1 MFELVLQVQDI
12 DERGKDYDFELTPAW
27 LDAALS
33 ETSLK
38 RNPNASGG
46 RLHVHAQRNGVDILV
61 TGDVD
66 ASLLV
71 ECGRCLKDTRLDV
84 HADIAALLSPGDG
97 DELPEDLELGAP
109 SDDDLD
115 RGTFVG
121 QQLALD
127 ELVREHLLLESP
139 MQPLCSPDCAGI
151 EIPAKVRPRAEDF
164 GAGATDPR
172 LLPLQQLRDKLAAQQ
187 SGPGPVTGTSSAPP
201 LRGDARDDDAQDD
214 DDNDKE

>member
-46 RLHVHAQRNGVDILV
+46 RLHVHAQRNGVEILV

-71 ECGRCLKDTRLDV
+71 ECGRCLQDTPLDV
-84 HADIAALLSPGDG
+84 HTDITALLGPGKD
-97 DELPEDLELGAP
+97 DELPEDLELAAE
-109 SDDDLD
+109 DLD

-121 QQLALD
+121 HELALD
-127 ELVREHLLLESP
+127 ELVREHLLLECP
-139 MQPLCSPDCAGI
+139 MQPLCSPDCKGI
-151 EIPAKVRPRAEDF
+151 AIPEKVRPRAEDF

-172 LLPLQQLRDKLAAQQ
+172 LLPLQQLRAKLAAQQ
-187 SGPGPVTGTSSAPP
+187 PEG
-201 LRGDARDDDAQDD
+201 GDKPQDD
-214 DDNDKE
+214 ESSDPSDPTDPTDSTDKE

>member
-27 LDAALS
+27 LEAALS

-46 RLHVHAQRNGVDILV
+46 HLHVHAQRNGADILV

-66 ASLLV
+66 ASLLI
-71 ECGRCLKDTRLDV
+71 ECGRCLKDTPLDV
-84 HADIAALLSPGDG
+84 HADITALLSPGEG
-97 DELPEDLELGAP
+97 DQLPEDLELGAP
-109 SDDDLD
+109 SDEDDDLD

-121 QQLALD
+121 RELALD
-127 ELVREHLLLESP
+127 ELVREHLLLECP

-151 EIPAKVRPRAEDF
+151 EIPAKVRPRPEDF

-187 SGPGPVTGTSSAPP
+187 PGPVTGTGSAPP
-201 LRGDARDDDAQDD
+201 LRGDAKDDDNEH
-214 DDNDKE
+214 DNDKE